1 MTDPAQKSVSVQFIT
16 IRAEQAGQRI
26 DNFLITLEKG
36 VPKSRIY
43 RALRKGEVRVNKGRI
58 KQTYKLQAGDEV
70 RVPPLRVIDKTGTV
84 HVSDSLAQIL
94 RQQILYEDD
103 YLLALNKPE
112 GLAVHAGTQIQTGVI
127 EALKKLRPE
136 AAFLELVHRLDR
148 DTSGCLLIAKRR
160 DALLHLQNQM
170 RGSDIDKRYLTVT
183 DGHWPQDDVLVDKP
197 LQKNTVIGGENM
209 VVVDAAGKMSKT
221 RFLVRQTFACC
232 QLMEVKLYTGRTH
245 QIRVHAASSGHP
257 VAGDSKYGRREF
269 NKQLKQ
275 AGLNRMFL
283 HAWRLTISHPEN
295 GQPLQLTAPL
305 PADLQLFT
313 EQLTKDNP

>member
-1 MTDPAQKSVSVQFIT
+1 MAEPAQKTQPVQIIT
-16 IRAEQAGQRI
+16 IGAEQAGQRI

-43 RALRKGEVRVNKGRI
+43 RAVRKGEVRVNKGRI

-70 RVPPLRVIDKTGTV
+70 RVPPLRISEKIDTV

-94 RQQILYEDD
+94 RQQIIYEDD

-112 GLAVHAGTQIQTGVI
+112 GLAVHAGSKIQTGVI

-170 RGSDIDKRYLTVT
+170 RGSDIDKRYLTLT
-183 DGHWPQDDVLVDKP
+183 CGRWPQNDTIVDKP

-209 VVVDAAGKMSKT
+209 VIVDPAGKLAKT
-221 RFLVRQTFACC
+221 QFLVKQTFRHG
-232 QLMEVKLYTGRTH
+232 QLMEVKLFTGRTH
-245 QIRVHAASSGHP
+245 QIRVHAASTGHP
-257 VAGDSKYGRREF
+257 VAGDNKYGHRAF

-275 AGLNRMFL
+275 AGLVRMFL
-283 HAWRLTISHPEN
+283 HAWQLNIAHPKNERR
-295 GQPLQLTAPL
+295 LQLEAPL
-305 PADLQLFT
+305 PADLEVFIKKLS
-313 EQLTKDNP
+313 EQ

>member
-1 MTDPAQKSVSVQFIT
+1 MTDAAQKPPSVQFVT
-16 IRAEQAGQRI
+16 ISAAQAGQRI

-43 RALRKGEVRVNKGRI
+43 RAVRKGEVRVNKGRI

-70 RVPPLRVIDKTGTV
+70 RVPPLRTTDKTDEV
-84 HVSDSLAQIL
+84 YVSDSLAQIL

-112 GLAVHAGTQIQTGVI
+112 GLAVHAGSQIQTGVI

-136 AAFLELVHRLDR
+136 AVFLELVHRLDR

-170 RGSDIDKRYLTVT
+170 RGSEIDKRYLTLT
-183 DGHWPQDDVLVDKP
+183 YGHWPQNDTIVDKP

-209 VVVDAAGKMSKT
+209 VVVDPAGKIAKT
-221 RFLVRQTFACC
+221 QFIVRQTLGHC
-232 QLMEVKLYTGRTH
+232 QLMEVKLFTGRTH

-257 VAGDSKYGRREF
+257 VAGDHKYGQRQF

-283 HAWRLTISHPEN
+283 HAWQLNIAHPQDEHR
-295 GQPLQLTAPL
+295 LQLNAPL
-305 PADLQLFT
+305 PADLQLFIQKSSEA
-313 EQLTKDNP
+313 EQ

>member
-1 MTDPAQKSVSVQFIT
+1 MADPAQKPTSVQFIT

-70 RVPPLRVIDKTGTV
+70 RVPPLRVSDKSETV
-84 HVSDSLAQIL
+84 HVSDSLATLLNEQIL
-94 RQQILYEDD
+94 FEDD

-127 EALKKLRPE
+127 EALKKIRPD
-136 AAFLELVHRLDR
+136 AVFLELVHRLDR

-170 RGSDIDKRYLTVT
+170 RGSDIDKRYLTLT
-183 DGHWPQDDVLVDKP
+183 YGQWPENSTIVDKP
-197 LQKNTVIGGENM
+197 LQKNSVIGGENM
-209 VVVDAAGKMSKT
+209 VVVDPAGKIAKT
-221 RFLVRQTFACC
+221 QFMVSQTFRQC
-232 QLMEVKLYTGRTH
+232 QLMEVKLFTGRTH

-257 VAGDSKYGRREF
+257 VAGDSKYGQREF
-269 NKQLKQ
+269 NKYLKQ
-275 AGLNRMFL
+275 AGLARMFL
-283 HAWRLTISHPEN
+283 HAWRLNIAHPRDE
-295 GQPLQLTAPL
+295 QRLQLEAPL
-305 PADLQLFT
+305 PEDLQNFINKLS
-313 EQLTKDNP
+313 

>member
-1 MTDPAQKSVSVQFIT
+1 MADAAQKSPAVQFIT
-16 IRAEQAGQRI
+16 IGVEQAGQRI

-43 RALRKGEVRVNKGRI
+43 RAVRKGEVRVNKGRI
-58 KQTYKLQAGDEV
+58 KQTYKLQIGDQV
-70 RVPPLRVIDKTGTV
+70 RIPPLRVSEKTDAI

-94 RQQILYEDD
+94 RQQIIYEDD

-112 GLAVHAGTQIQTGVI
+112 GLAVHAGTNIQTGVI
-127 EALKKLRPE
+127 EALKKCRPE

-170 RGSDIDKRYLTVT
+170 RSSDDIDKRYLTLT
-183 DGHWPQDDVLVDKP
+183 HNHWPQNDTIVDKP

-209 VVVDAAGKMSKT
+209 VVVDPAGKNAKT
-221 RFLVRQTFACC
+221 QFLVKQTFRNC
-232 QLMEVKLYTGRTH
+232 QLMEVKLFTGRTH

-257 VAGDSKYGRREF
+257 VAGDSKYGQRDF

-283 HAWRLTISHPEN
+283 HAWQLNIAHPEDERR
-295 GQPLQLTAPL
+295 LELSAPL
-305 PADLQLFT
+305 PADLQLFI
-313 EQLTKDNP
+313 EKLTKD

>member
-1 MTDPAQKSVSVQFIT
+1 MTDTAHKSPSVQFIT
-16 IRAEQAGQRI
+16 IGAEQAGQRI

-43 RALRKGEVRVNKGRI
+43 RAVRKGEVRVNKGRI

-70 RVPPLRVIDKTGTV
+70 RVPPLRVSDKTDTV

-94 RQQILYEDD
+94 RQQIIYEDD

-112 GLAVHAGTQIQTGVI
+112 GLAVHAGTNIQTGVI

-136 AAFLELVHRLDR
+136 ATFLELVHRLDR

-160 DALLHLQNQM
+160 DALLDLQNQM
-170 RGSDIDKRYLTVT
+170 RGSDIDKRYLTLT
-183 DGHWPQDDVLVDKP
+183 YGRWPQDDTIVDKP

-209 VVVDAAGKMSKT
+209 VVVDPAGKKAKT
-221 RFLVRQTFACC
+221 QFLIRQSFRGC
-232 QLMEVKLYTGRTH
+232 QLMEVKLFTGRTH
-245 QIRVHAASSGHP
+245 QIRVHGASSGHP
-257 VAGDSKYGRREF
+257 VAGDNKYGQRAF

-275 AGLNRMFL
+275 AGLDRMFL
-283 HAWRLTISHPEN
+283 HAWQLNIAHP
-295 GQPLQLTAPL
+295 QDQRRLQLNAPL
-305 PADLQLFT
+305 PADLQIFIETLN
-313 EQLTKDNP
+313 KD